1 MNFKFFTSALLAT
14 AATAQAAGQTSA
26 LGDSLQAKYQDMP
39 EHVQRRFW
47 VRILSLLNYYKKL
60 LTNFLASIGCK
71 RCSCSCQ
78 PLPRLNQSRTLD
90 CPKKKARKSFVILF
104 FLEPTGRVYRVD
116 LRCVDNK
123 VDKSVVFL
131 LFCVTEISLSL
142 QSFGAKD

>member
-78 PLPRLNQSRTLD
+78 PLPRLNQSR
-90 CPKKKARKSFVILF
+90 
-104 FLEPTGRVYRVD
+104 
-116 LRCVDNK
+116 
-123 VDKSVVFL
+123 
-131 LFCVTEISLSL
+131 SLSIARRRKRENHL
-142 QSFGAKD
+142 